1 MRIFVRAAIK
11 PRTRWGAAVSSAMLA
26 VCGTQAHAQ
35 QLERDPLQVQDR
47 EQAQTQNR
55 DRIVVGVGVS
65 YAPTYRGADDY
76 RVLPLPVLD
85 VKWGRFFLN
94 LRNGAGINVIENE
107 HLTVG
112 AGITYVQGY
121 RSKDVPEGIDNLDL
135 GAGARAFA
143 TYRGGGLIASVG
155 ATKGFAGGSKGI
167 LADASL
173 SYPIQVAPRWTL
185 TPSVA
190 TTWADKKYN
199 NDYYGV
205 DSVESLASG
214 LPQFQGRSGFRDASA
229 SLTALYRLT
238 DQITLSATGSV
249 STIIGT
255 VQDSPLVLKKTR
267 PSGFIAASYRF

>member
-1 MRIFVRAAIK
+1 MRLFIEDPIK
-11 PRTRWGAAVSSAMLA
+11 PRIRLIAIISTAMLA
-26 VCGTQAHAQ
+26 VCGTEVNAQ
-35 QLERDPLQVQDR
+35 EQERDPLQVQDR
-47 EQAQTQNR
+47 EQAQAQNR
-55 DRIVVGVGVS
+55 DRIVLGVGVG
-65 YAPTYRGADDY
+65 YAPAYRGADDF
-76 RVLPLPVLD
+76 RAMPLPVID

-112 AGITYVQGY
+112 GGITYMQGY
-121 RSKDVPEGIDNLDL
+121 RNEDVPQGIDELDL

-143 TYRGGGLIASVG
+143 TYRGGGFVATVG

-173 SYPIQVAPRWTL
+173 SYPMQVAPRWTL

-229 SLTALYRLT
+229 SLTAVYRLT
-238 DQITLSATGSV
+238 DRITLTAARVDALLRSV
-249 STIIGT
+249 EAFKALGGGWKAPEITALR
-255 VQDSPLVLKKTR
+255 VQR
-267 PSGFIAASYRF
+267 